1 MKKFLYITTIISAAV
16 FASCQNEKLDD
27 IPSESTVRYTIQ
39 LPEDM
44 KTKIIGDEA
53 PAQMQLVYEVW
64 RTDVDGDIQFTE
76 ADRLLYHKDDAT
88 ISNGTASID
97 IQVLKDQ
104 SSTVLF
110 WAQVKDNGV
119 YNVEKLTE
127 VQFVGSA
134 ANNGDAVVFS
144 GVDFIKKGESL
155 AGRSVNLTRP
165 VAQLNIATTPESL
178 KEFKEDIEIKKSSL
192 SVRGLYS
199 AFNVA
204 EQTPVGQP
212 SVNAFT
218 YTEADAPTG
227 SLPVNSKNYTY
238 AGMNYLGFIPANG
251 TNVDLS
257 FTIVTSDGNIS
268 HQVKNVPVK
277 PNYRTNIIGN
287 LITASSDYDVVLNP
301 DWADEEGEMEIISEG
316 LVKNINGDYEISSA
330 AGLAYAVNKL
340 FVKDGAANPATFYI
354 YPDIYDMAQQEI
366 EDLNIPSG
374 TLRVYDMVPVVTRS
388 AERGVIITGLKK
400 ALIKTVSN
408 GAVVFF
414 SGITVKDY
422 NETGAAL
429 VAENDGKVVLAGCSA
444 VDENNDP
451 VAVDLVSGNDPVVI
465 EEEEEDPDG
474 LIYSAAQLAEAFKN
488 AEAESVIGL
497 GANIA
502 LDTPLTFPEGR
513 KATLDLRGWEL
524 TFADE
529 SKVSTT
535 YAICNFGDLTIKD
548 SFGIGAVKA
557 RGIYNGYDAKETL
570 YPNAK
575 LTIESGS
582 FNSMGDNGGSAVFNY
597 GIADIKGGNFTS
609 IGGYSLNN
617 REGSSM
623 TVSEGVTANNGIY
636 NSEAALT
643 INGGEIEGNRSGCHV
658 VYAWNSTVTINGGSL
673 TNQNSGNA
681 TLMSEG
687 SSVVTINAGTF
698 SIKDGRVEGN
708 GNTWTSYLT
717 DIANDGKIIVNGGT
731 FNGGCRVQQGS
742 MTIAGG
748 TFNDTV
754 GSGYNVYEGGSVVI
768 TGGTYTDDAAK
779 NFALKYVCSGYELV
793 GENVVRVQQN
803 NEIWYTSYEM
813 KLEPT
818 TPEALGVNIVSNEW
832 DRSTGKGVITFD
844 APLTVIGN
852 NAFKYETNTTPSN
865 WMTTISLPKSVTT
878 IGAYA
883 FSQCYSLT
891 NITIPDSV
899 ISVGEY
905 AFQSCNAVTNVTI
918 GASVQTIA
926 SSAFYNCYEIKEVV
940 CKSATPPTIADKYVF
955 SGTEIAKVVVP
966 AASVDAYKAAQ
977 FWSNYNIVSE

>member
-76 ADRLLYHKDDAT
+76 ADRLLYHKDDVT

-97 IQVLKDQ
+97 IQVVKDQ

-119 YNVEKLTE
+119 YNVEKLTD

-192 SVRGLYS
+192 SVKGLYS

-204 EQTPVGQP
+204 EQIPVGQP

-218 YTEADAPTG
+218 YTEADAPDA

-268 HQVKNVPVK
+268 HEVKNVPVK

-301 DWADEEGEMEIISEG
+301 DWADEEGEMEIIAEG

-388 AERGVIITGLKK
+388 AERRVIITGLKK
-400 ALIKTVSN
+400 ALINKVTE
-408 GAVVFF
+408 GATVFF
-414 SGITVKDY
+414 SGIIVKDF
-422 NETGAAL
+422 NQTGAAL
-429 VAENDGKVVLAGCSA
+429 VADNSGKVVLAGCSA

-451 VAVDLVSGNDPVVI
+451 VAIDLVSGSAPVVI
-465 EEEEEDPDG
+465 GEDQEDPDG

-502 LDTPLTFPEGR
+502 LDTTLTFPEGR

-548 SFGIGAVKA
+548 SFGIGVVKA

-617 REGSSM
+617 SEGSSM

-643 INGGEIEGNRSGCHV
+643 INGGEIVGNRSGCHV
-658 VYAWNSTVTINGGSL
+658 VYAWNSAVTINGGSL

-687 SSVVTINAGTF
+687 SSVVTIKAGTF

-731 FNGGCRVQQGS
+731 FNGGFRVQKGS

-748 TFNDTV
+748 TFNDIV

-779 NFALKYVCSGYELV
+779 NFALKYVRSGYELV

-803 NEIWYTSYEM
+803 NEIWYTSEENIEVNPNDNADFGGARIISNIYDDE
-813 KLEPT
+813 
-818 TPEALGVNIVSNEW
+818 LGVRI
-832 DRSTGKGVITFD
+832 ITFD
-844 APLTVIGN
+844 IDVTKIGN
-852 NAFKYETNTTPSN
+852 NAFKNNDLTDR
-865 WMTTISLPKSVTT
+865 MTSIILPESVLS
-878 IGAYA
+878 I
-883 FSQCYSLT
+883 
-891 NITIPDSV
+891 
-899 ISVGEY
+899 GEY
-905 AFQSCNAVTNVTI
+905 AFYQCFSLRNIIIPDNVTSIGMSAFGSCQAATSVTI
-918 GASVQTIA
+918 GADVTSIA

>member
-1 MKKFLYITTIISAAV
+1 MKKFLYITTIISAALL
-16 FASCQNEKLDD
+16 ASCQNEKYDV
-27 IPSESTVRYTIQ
+27 IPTDSTVRYTVQ
-39 LPEDM
+39 LPEEM
-44 KTKIIGDEA
+44 RTKIIGDEA

-76 ADRLLYHKDDAT
+76 ADRLLYHKDDAQ
-88 ISNGTASID
+88 IINGTASFD
-97 IQVLKDQ
+97 IQVVKDQ
-104 SSTVLF
+104 STTVLF

-119 YNVEKLTE
+119 YNVEKLTA
-127 VQFVGSA
+127 VQFVGSP
-134 ANNGDAVVFS
+134 ANNNDAVVFS

-178 KEFKEDIEIKKSSL
+178 KEFKEDIKIEKSSL
-192 SVRGLYS
+192 SVKGLYS

-204 EQTPVGQP
+204 EQTPIGQP

-218 YTEADAPTG
+218 YTEADAPAC

-268 HQVKNVPVK
+268 HEVKNVPVK

-301 DWADEEGEMEIISEG
+301 DWADEEGEMEIITEG

-330 AGLAYAVNKL
+330 AGLAYAVNNL

-354 YPDIYDMAQQEI
+354 YPGLYDMAQQEI
-366 EDLNIPSG
+366 NDLNIPSG

-388 AERGVIITGLKK
+388 SQTVVIITGLKK
-400 ALIKTVSN
+400 ALINKVTE
-408 GAVVFF
+408 GATVFF
-414 SGITVKDY
+414 SGIIVKDF
-422 NETGAAL
+422 NQTGAAL
-429 VAENDGKVVLAGCSA
+429 VADNSGKVVLAGCSA

-451 VAVDLVSGNDPVVI
+451 VAVDLVSGNKPVVI
-465 EEEEEDPDG
+465 DEDQEDPDG

-488 AEAESVIGL
+488 AEAEDVIRL
-497 GANIA
+497 GANIS
-502 LDTPLTFPEGR
+502 LDSTLAFPEGK
-513 KATLDLRGWEL
+513 KATLDLRGWEI

-570 YPNAK
+570 YPDAK

-673 TNQNSGNA
+673 TNQNSRNA

-731 FNGGCRVQQGS
+731 FNGGFRVQKGS

-779 NFALKYVCSGYELV
+779 NFALKYVRSGYELV

-803 NEIWYTSYEM
+803 NEIWYTSDEM

-878 IGAYA
+878 IGANA

-891 NITIPDSV
+891 NINIPDNV
-899 ISVGEY
+899 ISIGEY

-940 CKSATPPTIADKYVF
+940 CKSATPPTIADNYVF
-955 SGTEIAKVVVP
+955 YGTEIAKVVVP
-966 AASVDAYKAAQ
+966 AASLDAYKAAQ
-977 FWSNYNIVSE
+977 YWSEFNIVSE

>member
-1 MKKFLYITTIISAAV
+1 MKKFIYISTILSTALL
-16 FASCQNEKLDD
+16 ASCQNEKYDV
-27 IPSESTVRYTIQ
+27 IPADSTVRYTVQ
-39 LPEDM
+39 LPEEM
-44 KTKIIGDEA
+44 RTKIIGDDA

-64 RTDVDGDIQFTE
+64 RTDVDEDIQFTE
-76 ADRLLYHKDDAT
+76 ADRLLYHKDDAE
-88 ISNGTASID
+88 IINGTASFE
-97 IQVLKDQ
+97 IQVVKDQ
-104 SSTVLF
+104 STTVLF

-134 ANNGDAVVFS
+134 ANNDDAVVFS

-192 SVRGLYS
+192 SVKGLYS

-204 EQTPVGQP
+204 EQIPVGQP

-218 YTEADAPTG
+218 YAEADAPDDF
-227 SLPVNSKNYTY
+227 LPVNSKNYTY

-268 HQVKNVPVK
+268 HEVKNVPVK

-301 DWADEEGEMEIISEG
+301 DWADEEGEMEIIAEG

-366 EDLNIPSG
+366 EDLIIPSG

-388 AERGVIITGLKK
+388 AERRVIITGLKK
-400 ALIKTVSN
+400 ALINKVTE
-408 GAVVFF
+408 GATVFF
-414 SGITVKDY
+414 SGIIVKDF
-422 NETGAAL
+422 NQTGAAL
-429 VAENDGKVVLAGCSA
+429 VADNSGKVVLAGCSA

-451 VAVDLVSGNDPVVI
+451 VAIDLVSGSAPVVI
-465 EEEEEDPDG
+465 GEDQEDPDG

-502 LDTPLTFPEGR
+502 LDTTLTFPEGR

-548 SFGIGAVKA
+548 SFGIGVVKA

-617 REGSSM
+617 SEGSSM

-717 DIANDGKIIVNGGT
+717 DIANDGMIIVNGGT
-731 FNGGCRVQQGS
+731 FNGGFRVQKGS

-803 NEIWYTSYEM
+803 NEIWYTSEENIEVNPNDNADFGGARIISNIYDDE
-813 KLEPT
+813 
-818 TPEALGVNIVSNEW
+818 LGVRI
-832 DRSTGKGVITFD
+832 ITFD
-844 APLTVIGN
+844 IDVTKIGN
-852 NAFKYETNTTPSN
+852 NAFKNNDLTDR
-865 WMTTISLPKSVTT
+865 MTSIILPESVQS
-878 IGAYA
+878 I
-883 FSQCYSLT
+883 
-891 NITIPDSV
+891 
-899 ISVGEY
+899 GEY
-905 AFQSCNAVTNVTI
+905 AFYPCFSLRNIIIPDNVTSIGMSAFGSCQAATSVTI
-918 GASVQTIA
+918 GADVTSIA

-955 SGTEIAKVVVP
+955 SGTEIAKLVVP
-966 AASVDAYKAAQ
+966 AASLDAYKAAQ
-977 FWSNYNIVSE
+977 YWSEFNIVSE